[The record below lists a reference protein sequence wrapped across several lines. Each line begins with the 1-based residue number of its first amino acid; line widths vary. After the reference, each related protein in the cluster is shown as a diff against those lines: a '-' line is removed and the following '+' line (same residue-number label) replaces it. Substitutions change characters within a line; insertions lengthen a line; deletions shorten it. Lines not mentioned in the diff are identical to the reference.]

1 MIWRIFS
8 HSCRFTHNVPP
19 AEWLNDDSCL
29 TPHQHGFDPNPL
41 CKIEFRCATRDI
53 IDFKDIKKYALDIIK
68 NAGTVIN
75 DEEEDDKGFLIQ
87 PAYYDFGTII
97 TEDLIDDF
105 KKLMFIALD
114 DAGVGPIRVQVY
126 LNETRKY
133 AVWDDGIMS
142 QSEDSDIL

>member
-1 MIWRIFS
+1 MIWRIFT
-8 HSCRFTHNVPP
+8 HLCRFTHNVP
-19 AEWLNDDSCL
+19 ESDWLEDKSCL

-41 CKIEFRCATRDI
+41 CKIEFRCATKNI
-53 IDFKDIKKYALDIIK
+53 IDFKVIKKLALEIIA

-75 DEEEDDKGFLIQ
+75 PEEEDDKGFLLQ

-105 KKLMFIALD
+105 KKLLFIALD
-114 DAGVGPIRVQVY
+114 DEGYEPIRVQVF

-133 AVWDDGIMS
+133 AVWDDGTTL
-142 QSEDSDIL
+142 QSVDDELL